1 MGIKVN
7 DQVEVI
13 QPTVSG
19 VVVDVQWDKDIGEPR
34 ALVQVAENQQ
44 RWFLASEL
52 QIVGGEG

>member
-7 DQVEVI
+7 DQVQVI
-13 QPTVSG
+13 QPTVGG
-19 VVVDVQWDKDIGEPR
+19 VVVDVQWDKDVGEPR

-52 QIVGGEG
+52 EIVGE